1 MDKNKKIEWRYNE
14 TSHNYTDEGIE
25 VEIKYKGNWLEILEC
40 GLISQ
45 KLLDKHQLSEYSGL
59 ALGLGLERL
68 VMIMKEIDDIRVLLD
83 KRELIQSQ
91 LSNLK
96 KYKIVSNQPATK
108 RDLSIAIDEDINEE
122 ELTEIILKN
131 CSLETQS
138 IIETIKVISET
149 SYNNL
154 PEIAKERLGILKGQK
169 NVLLRII
176 LRDLAKTLESHEA
189 NNIYTQIY
197 EKIHQGNAGYK
208 I

>member
-1 MDKNKKIEWRYNE
+1 MD
-14 TSHNYTDEGIE
+14 S
-25 VEIKYKGNWLEILEC
+25 
-40 GLISQ
+40 
-45 KLLDKHQLSEYSGL
+45 LLLFFS
-59 ALGLGLERL
+59 
-68 VMIMKEIDDIRVLLD
+68 LL
-83 KRELIQSQ
+83 

-154 PEIAKERLGILKGQK
+154 PEIAKERLGIMKGQK

-197 EKIHQGNAGYK
+197 EKIHKGSAGYK